1 MGFRGSADAAE
12 RASTA
17 SAARDTQAAQ
27 AAAQVDAA
35 YRSGGAEAAAKKL
48 KEVTAG
54 VPPEVAADIN
64 AAARPT
70 VDKILADLD
79 RTKGR
84 GVDGDQLT
92 GNDAA
97 RAFDRTV
104 ADLSAALSA
113 GASTA
118 RGKAELDHAIG
129 AITDSI
135 TRSGVGRFDEA
146 LGNTVLGGDTRDLSR
161 AGQAD
166 TALAVGVME
175 SLTAA
180 GKTREADDILQNVND
195 GMKLLNGAVGEL
207 SRKVEQHNAD
217 LSRLMQDWA
226 PLMTPEQLERAI
238 QNFKDSHPEYA
249 QLEAMG
255 AGVVRAA
262 NQLNGVP
269 ERLPGLGRAD
279 DLSRTLD
286 ASTDHLAALG
296 TLTKSGAEELAKLQ
310 ADPSQPGILDR
321 LIDLAKAGKKDLG
334 YLQKVSTFLVNNAV
348 SQALAASASGN
359 TDDVARAIANL
370 ERFGPV
376 FGLDRNS
383 MRSLTESFERVASAS
398 TQQEA
403 QDALQR
409 LDRSLENV
417 KGQGAFAGSTGIGTA
432 VRGAALVL
440 SVGVTVGSVRTAI
453 DNPSFQNVVAAYSNA
468 VGTGQAGVK
477 FAQSFFENS
486 KGLAS
491 AGNALKVAGNIA
503 GALTAGINVFQAGKA
518 LADGD
523 PASAALYAAQAAAGI
538 AALAGATGVGF
549 VVGVGAA
556 LALAQLQKVRASNR
570 FEDRHTEAFLQGA
583 GLSPE
588 ATHHLRNADDE
599 GRSVG
604 PVFAEMARRMGV
616 DPVAFLQAVGRLPPR
631 EILRLVEAAHGV
643 DPDRDGKFRQTHE
656 TDAAA
661 GLSSLT
667 PPRSIEGLIVF
678 MRNVGI
684 DLGSLSPPRAPSGA
698 GTRA

>member
-1 MGFRGSADAAE
+1 
-12 RASTA
+12 
-17 SAARDTQAAQ
+17 
-27 AAAQVDAA
+27 
-35 YRSGGAEAAAKKL
+35 
-48 KEVTAG
+48 
-54 VPPEVAADIN
+54 
-64 AAARPT
+64 
-70 VDKILADLD
+70 
-79 RTKGR
+79 
-84 GVDGDQLT
+84 
-92 GNDAA
+92 
-97 RAFDRTV
+97 
-104 ADLSAALSA
+104 
-113 GASTA
+113 
-118 RGKAELDHAIG
+118 
-129 AITDSI
+129 
-135 TRSGVGRFDEA
+135 
-146 LGNTVLGGDTRDLSR
+146 
-161 AGQAD
+161 
-166 TALAVGVME
+166 
-175 SLTAA
+175 
-180 GKTREADDILQNVND
+180 
-195 GMKLLNGAVGEL
+195 
-207 SRKVEQHNAD
+207 
-217 LSRLMQDWA
+217 
-226 PLMTPEQLERAI
+226 
-238 QNFKDSHPEYA
+238 
-249 QLEAMG
+249 
-255 AGVVRAA
+255 
-262 NQLNGVP
+262 
-269 ERLPGLGRAD
+269 
-279 DLSRTLD
+279 
-286 ASTDHLAALG
+286 
-296 TLTKSGAEELAKLQ
+296 
-310 ADPSQPGILDR
+310 
-321 LIDLAKAGKKDLG
+321 
-334 YLQKVSTFLVNNAV
+334 
-348 SQALAASASGN
+348 
-359 TDDVARAIANL
+359 
-370 ERFGPV
+370 
-376 FGLDRNS
+376 
-383 MRSLTESFERVASAS
+383 
-398 TQQEA
+398 
-403 QDALQR
+403 
-409 LDRSLENV
+409 V

-643 DPDRDGKFRQTHE
+643 DPDRDGMFRQSHE